1 MILRAIHMIRVAD
14 MIRVLDILVIR
25 VTDMIRVA
33 DTIIEF
39 ELRARSEA
47 CT

>member
-1 MILRAIHMIRVAD
+1 MIRVAD